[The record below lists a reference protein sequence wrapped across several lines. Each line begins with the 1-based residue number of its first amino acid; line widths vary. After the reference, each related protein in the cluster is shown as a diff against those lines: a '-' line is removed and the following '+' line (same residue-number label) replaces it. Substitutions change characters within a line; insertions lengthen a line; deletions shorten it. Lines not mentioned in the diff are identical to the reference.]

1 MAEIYE
7 KLDKI
12 NDAIESKTFSMD
24 LPENKGRKTII
35 PQQLFVLGIVYVM
48 FNIW

>member
-12 NDAIESKTFSMD
+12 NDTIESKTFSID
-24 LPENKGRKTII
+24 VPENKGRKTII
-35 PQQLFVLGIVYVM
+35 PQQLFILGTLYIM
-48 FNIW
+48 FSI